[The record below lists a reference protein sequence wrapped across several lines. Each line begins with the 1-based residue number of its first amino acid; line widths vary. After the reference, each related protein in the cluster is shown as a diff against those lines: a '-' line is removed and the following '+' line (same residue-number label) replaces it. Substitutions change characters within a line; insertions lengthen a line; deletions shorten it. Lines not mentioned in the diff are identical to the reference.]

1 VRLLLDTRALLWW
14 LGADR
19 RLSRPARRAIQS
31 EDNERFVSIAA
42 AWEMAVKVSLGK
54 LRLPMPA
61 GAFLVEHLPRNRID
75 LVAISLDD
83 IRRVESLPFHH
94 CDPFDRLMAAQAL
107 GRGLTVV
114 SADAVFEEYGLE
126 RIW

>member
-1 VRLLLDTRALLWW
+1 MRLLLDTHALLWW
-14 LGADR
+14 LNADR
-19 RLSRPARRAIQS
+19 RLARAARRAIQS
-31 EDNERFVSIAA
+31 EDNQRFVSIAG

-54 LRLPMPA
+54 LRLPMPT

-83 IRRVESLPFHH
+83 IGRVESLSFHH
-94 CDPFDRLMAAQAL
+94 RDPFDRLMAAQAL